1 MKDLSFVGAG
11 YVGLC
16 NGVGFSSLDH
26 KVFVVDIDEDKVR
39 MINSGISPIYEM
51 GLEERLKNV
60 LINMNFIATTNLKY
74 AIDNSDI
81 TFICVQTPSKS
92 DGSIELK
99 YIRDVAEDIGK
110 CIKEKDWHLVV
121 IKSTVIPS
129 TTEDII
135 IPILER
141 FSGKRV
147 GEDFGVC
154 MSPEFLSEGNALQNF
169 FHPDRIVIGEYD
181 EKSGDVLDEV
191 YSIFDEKIPLLRV
204 DLKTAEM
211 IKYASNAFIGMKISY
226 ANEIGNICKQWG
238 IDGRRVMEGVA
249 LDSRFSSCFMKP
261 GMSFGGPCLRKDIL
275 ALIAEAKDRGYDS
288 RILRSIIEV
297 NDRQDEIIVDF
308 VKKRMREL
316 NLKKVGILG
325 LAFKANV
332 SDVRDSQAIDVISAL
347 KEEGVDLLAYDPK
360 AEENMRLLH
369 PGIDYKFSGQE
380 VIDATDIVLILTDW
394 KEFSTF
400 NYRGKIVIDGRGIVK
415 KEICKEYEG
424 ICW

>member
-16 NGVGFSSLDH
+16 NGVGFASLGY
-26 KVFVVDIDEDKVR
+26 KVILVDVDEEKVS
-39 MINSGISPIYEM
+39 MINSAMPPIYED
-51 GLEERLKNV
+51 GLEKLLKSV
-60 LINMNFIATTNLKY
+60 VTNMHLKATNNLKY

-81 TFICVQTPSKS
+81 TFICVQTSSKL
-92 DGSIELK
+92 DGSIELEH
-99 YIRDVAEDIGK
+99 IRKAAEDIGK
-110 CIKEKDWHLVV
+110 CIKKKDWHLVV
-121 IKSTVIPS
+121 IKSTVIPA
-129 TTEDII
+129 TTEDVI

-141 FSGKRV
+141 SSGKRV

-154 MSPEFLSEGNALQNF
+154 VCPEFLSEGKALQNF

-181 EKSGDVLDEV
+181 EKSGDVLQGV
-191 YSIFDEKIPLLRV
+191 YSTFEKKIPRLRV

-226 ANEIGNICKQWG
+226 ANEIGNICTQLG

-297 NDRQDEIIVDF
+297 NERQDEILLDI
-308 VKKRMREL
+308 VKKRIREM

-325 LAFKANV
+325 LSYKANV
-332 SDVRDSQAIDVISAL
+332 SDIRDSQAVKIISAL
-347 KEEGVDLLAYDPK
+347 REEGVDIVAYDPK
-360 AEENMRLLH
+360 AEENMMKIY
-369 PGIDYKFSGQE
+369 PDIDYKNGAEE
-380 VIDATDIVLILTDW
+380 VVGASNIILILTDW
-394 KEFSTF
+394 KEFSRL
-400 NYRGKIVIDGRGIVK
+400 NYAGKIIIDGRGIVL
-415 KEICKEYEG
+415 KERCKEYEG